1 MFGRYYEE
9 SRPAIVC
16 LLNIEPGTSE
26 ADVRTA
32 LSEFGPIL
40 HVFISAPEPS
50 RPPSSTVVFS
60 RLSDARNA
68 VQELHEAEANGRIL
82 TATLIQ
88 PTPRDGL
95 SLLLR
100 MSEPENQHSHI

>member
-40 HVFISAPEPS
+40 HVFISAPN
-50 RPPSSTVVFS
+50 RPDPPLPPWYSPDYQTPATPYKNCTKQRPTDVSSPPLLFS
-60 RLSDARNA
+60 QLPGTDSLS
-68 VQELHEAEANGRIL
+68 
-82 TATLIQ
+82 
-88 PTPRDGL
+88 
-95 SLLLR
+95 S
-100 MSEPENQHSHI
+100 